1 MREGVVLT
9 AFTERGRALAVCL
22 ADALGG
28 TLRPVGQPLSDWTAE
43 CFPVCEALVF
53 VGAVGIAVRAVA
65 PHIGSKTSDPAV
77 VCVDETGRWA
87 IPILSGHLGGANTL
101 AARIAA
107 LTGGEAVVTTATDL
121 NGLFAVDLWAKK
133 QGMAVV
139 NPERIKQVSAKILR
153 GEAVVIDSPYPLPRP
168 APEPV
173 QCGAPGDVLVSY
185 RMTETRALQL
195 APKVLTLGIGC
206 KRGTDA
212 QTLEAVFSRFC
223 AERRILPE
231 AVEKA
236 ASIDVKR
243 DEPGLFAFCARHAW
257 PLAFYSA
264 EELRNVPGDYT
275 ASRFVE
281 GAVGVDNVC
290 ERAAVLCANGK
301 LIEKK
306 YARDGVTFALAERRA
321 EYDWSWQDGEA
332 VCDRARPRR

>member
-101 AARIAA
+101 AAGIAA

-139 NPERIKQVSAKILR
+139 NPERIKRVSAKILR
-153 GEAVVIDSPYPLPRP
+153 RETVVIYSPYPLPHP
-168 APEPV
+168 APEFV

-185 RMTETRALQL
+185 RPAETSALQL

-206 KRGTDA
+206 KRGTDTR
-212 QTLEAVFSRFC
+212 TLEAVFSRFC

-231 AVEKA
+231 AIEKA

-243 DEPGLFAFCARHAW
+243 DEPGLLALCTSHNW
-257 PLAFYSA
+257 PLAFYGA
-264 EELRNVPGDYT
+264 EELRAVPGDYT

-281 GAVGVDNVC
+281 NAVGVDNVC
-290 ERAAVLCANGK
+290 ERAAVCCANGK

-306 YARDGVTFALAERRA
+306 YARGGVTFALAERRA

-332 VCDRARPRR
+332 VCDRARPR

>member
-1 MREGVVLT
+1 MREGAALT
-9 AFTERGRALAVCL
+9 AFTERGRALAEQL

-28 TLRPVGQPLSDWTAE
+28 MLRPVGQPLSDWTAE
-43 CFPVCEALVF
+43 CFPACEALVF

-65 PHIGSKTSDPAV
+65 PHIGSKASDPAV
-77 VCVDETGRWA
+77 ICVDETGRWA
-87 IPILSGHLGGANTL
+87 IPLLSGHLGGANAL

-139 NPERIKQVSAKILR
+139 NPERIKRVSAKILR
-153 GEAVVIDSPYPLPRP
+153 RETVVIDSPYPLPRP
-168 APEPV
+168 APESV

-185 RMTETRALQL
+185 RPAETSALQL

-212 QTLEAVFSRFC
+212 RTLEAVFSRFC
-223 AERRILPE
+223 SERRILPE
-231 AVEKA
+231 AIEKA

-243 DEPGLFAFCARHAW
+243 DEPGLLALCTSHNW
-257 PLAFYSA
+257 PLAFYGV
-264 EELRNVPGDYT
+264 EELRAVPGDYT
-275 ASRFVE
+275 ASHFVE
-281 GAVGVDNVC
+281 DAVGVDNVC

>member
-1 MREGVVLT
+1 MREGVALT
-9 AFTERGRALAVCL
+9 AFTERGRALAEQL

-101 AARIAA
+101 AAGIAA

-139 NPERIKQVSAKILR
+139 NPERIKRVSAKILR
-153 GEAVVIDSPYPLPRP
+153 RETVVIDSPYPLPRP
-168 APEPV
+168 APESV

-185 RMTETRALQL
+185 RPTETSALQV

-212 QTLEAVFSRFC
+212 RTLEAVFSRFC

-231 AVEKA
+231 AIEKA

-243 DEPGLFAFCARHAW
+243 DEPGLLALCTSHNW
-257 PLAFYSA
+257 PLAFYGA
-264 EELRNVPGDYT
+264 EELRAVPGDYT

-281 GAVGVDNVC
+281 NAVGVDNVC
-290 ERAAVLCANGK
+290 ERAAVCCANGK

-332 VCDRARPRR
+332 VCDRARPR

>member
-1 MREGVVLT
+1 MREGAALT
-9 AFTERGRALAVCL
+9 AFTERGRALAEQL

-101 AARIAA
+101 AAGIAA

-139 NPERIKQVSAKILR
+139 NPERIKRVSAKILR
-153 GEAVVIDSPYPLPRP
+153 RETVVIDSPYPLPRP
-168 APEPV
+168 APEFV

-185 RMTETRALQL
+185 RPAETSALQL

-231 AVEKA
+231 AIEKA

-243 DEPGLFAFCARHAW
+243 DEPGLLALCTSHNW
-257 PLAFYSA
+257 PLAFYGA
-264 EELRNVPGDYT
+264 EELRAAPGDYT

-281 GAVGVDNVC
+281 NAVGVDNVC
-290 ERAAVLCANGK
+290 ERAAVCCANGK

-332 VCDRARPRR
+332 VCDRARPR

>member
-1 MREGVVLT
+1 MREGTALT
-9 AFTERGRALAVCL
+9 AFTERGRALAEQL

-43 CFPVCEALVF
+43 CFPACEALVF

-65 PHIGSKTSDPAV
+65 PHIGSKASDPAV

-87 IPILSGHLGGANTL
+87 IPLLSGHLGGANAL

-139 NPERIKQVSAKILR
+139 SPERIKQVSAKILR
-153 GEAVVIDSPYPLPRP
+153 GEAVVIDSPYSLPRP

-173 QCGAPGDVLVSY
+173 RCGAPGDVLVSY

-206 KRGTDA
+206 RRGTDA

-257 PLAFYSA
+257 PLAFYGA

>member
-101 AARIAA
+101 AAGIAA

-133 QGMAVV
+133 QGMAIV
-139 NPERIKQVSAKILR
+139 NPERIKRVSAKILR
-153 GEAVVIDSPYPLPRP
+153 RETVVIDSPYPLPRP
-168 APEPV
+168 APESV

-185 RMTETRALQL
+185 RPAETSALQL

-212 QTLEAVFSRFC
+212 RTLEAVFSRFC

-231 AVEKA
+231 AIEKA

-243 DEPGLFAFCARHAW
+243 DEPGLLALCTSHNW
-257 PLAFYSA
+257 PLAFYGA
-264 EELRNVPGDYT
+264 EELRAVPGDYT

-281 GAVGVDNVC
+281 NAVGVDNVC
-290 ERAAVLCANGK
+290 ERAAVCCANGK

-332 VCDRARPRR
+332 VCDRARPR

>member
-101 AARIAA
+101 AAGIAA

-139 NPERIKQVSAKILR
+139 NPERIKRVSAKILR
-153 GEAVVIDSPYPLPRP
+153 RETVVIDSPYPLPRP
-168 APEPV
+168 APESV

-185 RMTETRALQL
+185 RSAETSALQL

-206 KRGTDA
+206 KRGTGA

-231 AVEKA
+231 AIEKA

-243 DEPGLFAFCARHAW
+243 DEPGLLALCTSHNW
-257 PLAFYSA
+257 PLAFYGA
-264 EELRNVPGDYT
+264 EELRAVPGDYT

-281 GAVGVDNVC
+281 NAVGVDNVC
-290 ERAAVLCANGK
+290 ERAAVCCANGK

-332 VCDRARPRR
+332 VCDRARPR